1 MQGFIQRERWQRL
14 LNPIAAHFQTFPN
27 AIQIEAIQHGTR
39 LRENVCR
46 LIIGK
51 ESYLLKQ
58 HDVTAPAVEAGHTP
72 IQIEATVLSTLHRS
86 GCRVPKV
93 VWKSEP
99 LHALLLAWCGEHTLD
114 SLAQRHRDA
123 QAPAVVWRV
132 LKELCQM
139 ETRFVENAEFLK
151 PYVFGFD
158 SRATLE
164 RLLEQGK
171 RTLGYLLTPVERNV
185 HNAWHALSV
194 RLLDAPTT
202 LGTLDYN
209 ARNIVLVGAEPTF
222 IDFGSIGWDWQE
234 RRLVQLFNSIGAFT
248 EGANFVSLLDKEL
261 VHHYATWVARHR
273 ETCSPSDIAA
283 RVDAHHLL
291 FYLSVVHRLLR
302 VVARPETVDSQMLL
316 HAWGDARA
324 RFQRALTLLATADLS
339 DDGDIGRIRDM
350 IRQRGAGYEQD
361 YHDYHD

>member
-1 MQGFIQRERWQRL
+1 MEEKRKLQGFVQRERWQRPL
-14 LNPIAAHFQTFPN
+14 EPIAAHFHTSPN

-51 ESYLLKQ
+51 ESYLLKR

-72 IQIEATVLSTLHRS
+72 LQTEATVLATLHRN

-93 VWKSEP
+93 VWTSEP
-99 LHALLLAWCGEHTLD
+99 LQALLLEWCGEHTLD
-114 SLAQRHRDA
+114 TLAQRHQGARP
-123 QAPAVVWRV
+123 PAIVGRV

-139 ETRFVENAEFLK
+139 ETSFVENAEFLK

-171 RTLGYLLTPVERNV
+171 RTLGYLLTPISTQVQ
-185 HNAWHALSV
+185 NAWDALSV

-209 ARNIVLVGAEPTF
+209 ARNVVVAGGKPTF

-248 EGANFVSLLDKEL
+248 EGANFVSLLNREL
-261 VHHYATWVARHR
+261 VHHYATWVATHR
-273 ETCSPSDIAA
+273 ETCSPSAIAT
-283 RVDAHHLL
+283 RVDAHQLL

-302 VVARPETVDSQMLL
+302 VVARPETADSQMLL

-324 RFQRALTLLATADLS
+324 RFQRALTLIATADLS

-350 IRQRGAGYEQD
+350 IRKR
-361 YHDYHD
+361 